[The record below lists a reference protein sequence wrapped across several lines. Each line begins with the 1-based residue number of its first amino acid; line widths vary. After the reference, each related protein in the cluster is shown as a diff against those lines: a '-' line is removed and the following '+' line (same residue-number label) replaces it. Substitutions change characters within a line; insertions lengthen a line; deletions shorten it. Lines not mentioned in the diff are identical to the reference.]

1 VSDPARL
8 QGPRPSRPP
17 DDLEP
22 LQSRLLL
29 VDDDPLVG
37 AILGRLLSP
46 FRVTFAQSAAG
57 ALARL
62 QAGGQFDAVL
72 CDIYM
77 PGMDGIQFHA
87 EVAKVSPALAG
98 RIIFMSASASRPE
111 AARFLERTGNTCLH
125 KPMDHGALKL
135 ALLAAA
141 QTSASATLS
150 EDGTRSR
157 PT

>member
-1 VSDPARL
+1 VSDPVRFQSL
-8 QGPRPSRPP
+8 PPPRPP
-17 DDLEP
+17 DEPAP
-22 LQSRLLL
+22 LQPRLLL
-29 VDDDPLVG
+29 VDDDPLV
-37 AILGRLLSP
+37 ATIFGRLLSP
-46 FRVTFAQSAAG
+46 FRVTFTQSAAG

-135 ALLAAA
+135 ALLATARR
-141 QTSASATLS
+141 SAGATLP

-157 PT
+157 RT